1 MRTLDFSPLYRSTV
15 GFDYLP
21 SIFDNVSNIEKKQ
34 VGFPPYN
41 IEKLDQEN
49 YRITMAVAGFSESE
63 LDISVEKGV
72 LTVTGSKEQTNAESE
87 YLYKGIAAR
96 NFQRQ
101 FDLAEHIKVNGA
113 SMENG
118 LLHISLQRE
127 VPEAL
132 KPRRI
137 AISQNEAEPAKVA

>member
-1 MRTLDFSPLYRSTV
+1 MRTLDFSPLYRTTV

>member
-137 AISQNEAEPAKVA
+137 SISQNEAESAKVA

>member
-21 SIFDNVSNIEKKQ
+21 SIFDNVSNIETKQ